1 MSGLRVAVVVGN
13 PKPLSRTWEAA
24 NRVAAAIDSARPWS
38 LDLASLGPALLDWEA
53 ADVAAAV
60 AAVADSDIVVVATP
74 TFKATYTGLLKLFL
88 DRFAGGTG
96 LEGVVAVPLQLGSTM
111 AHALSPELHLRPLLA
126 ELGAIV
132 PAPALYLLDSV
143 AAPDPVEQRWV
154 ARWAPTLR
162 RSAGQAARQAL

>member
-1 MSGLRVAVVVGN
+1 MSGLTVAVVVGN

-24 NRVAAAIDSARPWS
+24 NRVAAAIDPDRLWS
-38 LDLASLGPALLDWEA
+38 LDLSSFGPALLDGDA
-53 ADVAAAV
+53 AEVTSAV

-88 DRFAGGTG
+88 ERFAGGTG

-132 PAPALYLLDSV
+132 PAPALFLLDSV
-143 AAPDPVEQRWV
+143 DAPDAVEQRWV
-154 ARWAPTLR
+154 ARWVPTLR
-162 RSAGQAARQAL
+162 RLAGADG

>member
-1 MSGLRVAVVVGN
+1 MSGFTVAVVVGN
-13 PKPLSRTWEAA
+13 PKPLSRTLEAA
-24 NRVAAAIDSARPWS
+24 NRVAAAMHPDHLWT
-38 LDLASLGPALLDWEA
+38 LDLTAIGPALLDWEA
-53 ADVAAAV
+53 AEVSSAV
-60 AAVADSDIVVVATP
+60 AAVADSDLVVVGTP

-132 PAPALYLLDSV
+132 PAPALFLLDSV
-143 AAPDPVEQRWV
+143 EAPDPVEQRWIE
-154 ARWAPTLR
+154 RWVPTLR
-162 RSAGQAARQAL
+162 RIAGADA